1 MPRTFLVII
10 ALMTGLIFFAGSTAS
25 LAAASQT
32 QASKKSSW
40 KKPHAKK
47 RQGVT
52 GCKKDRRVAETEPE
66 EKNVKIDAIIAR
78 PP

>member
-1 MPRTFLVII
+1 MERDYNAENISSHNR
-10 ALMTGLIFFAGSTAS
+10 AHYGLIFFAGSTAS

-47 RQGVT
+47 RQG
-52 GCKKDRRVAETEPE
+52 
-66 EKNVKIDAIIAR
+66 
-78 PP
+78 